1 MPKRQNPFLVIFF
14 TSLILLNCNSSSLAQ
29 VNPPKQE
36 AKASEGFSLTKTL
49 HDLWTSILDFLT
61 HGPRSQVISPVP
73 LGEVKGVN
81 PQPLPLIEGPAESYP
96 YQAQGENYKLSYTF
110 GVGGVSTPTKTEE
123 EEEAPPQKKSP
134 PEIAKSPGETI
145 GKKVDQ
151 TAKEING
158 WAQDTNVMT
167 MLIFGGLG
175 VVTGIIY
182 LLIKLLLGKL
192 RKRKTIVAAGLLI
205 LTALTLKVSPTPA
218 SAYSTMNS
226 ASYQLQDYDLT
237 QGGGKGTS
245 NSYILQ
251 EAVGQA
257 FQGSKSGSAYII
269 YEGIMYY
276 SGILSLVCADATVN
290 IPQVTP
296 GTPQSTTSTCTVTTD
311 SATGYLLYASENKD
325 LEHTTQAG
333 TYITPANL
341 GSYAAPTSW
350 STATSLGLGFS
361 LSGASVQ
368 AKWNSGGNYS
378 SFVSASPGE
387 INSYASAAAGGAS
400 LTFTY
405 KLDVNNSQQG
415 GTYSNAVSYYA
426 TAVLFQ

>member
-1 MPKRQNPFLVIFF
+1 MPTRQNPPLIIFF
-14 TSLILLNCNSSSLAQ
+14 TLLLLLNFSHLSLAQ

-49 HDLWTSILDFLT
+49 NNLWTSILDWLT
-61 HGPRSQVISPVP
+61 HGPRPQIISPVP
-73 LGEVKGVN
+73 LGEIKGVN
-81 PQPLPLIEGPAESYP
+81 PQPLPLLEDPSGTYP

-110 GVGGVSTPTKTEE
+110 GSGGISTPTKTEE
-123 EEEAPPQKKSP
+123 EEESPPPKKSP
-134 PEIAKSPGETI
+134 SETAKSTGEAI

-151 TAKEING
+151 TTSEIKG
-158 WAQDTNVMT
+158 WAEDTNVMT
-167 MLIFGGLG
+167 MLIFLGLG
-175 VVTGIIY
+175 VAAT
-182 LLIKLLLGKL
+182 LIFLIVKFLFKKLT
-192 RKRKTIVAAGLLI
+192 RRKTIMAAGLLI
-205 LTALTLKVSPTPA
+205 LVTLTLKAPPTPA

-257 FQGSKSGSAYII
+257 FQGSKSGAAYII

-325 LEHTTQAG
+325 LEHTTKPG

-341 GSYAAPTSW
+341 GSYAAPTPW
-350 STATSLGLGFS
+350 STASSLGLGFS
-361 LSGASVQ
+361 LSGSSVQ
-368 AKWNSGGNYS
+368 SKWNSGGNYS
-378 SFVSASPGE
+378 SFVSASPGQ
-387 INSYASAAAGGAS
+387 INSYASAAAGGATI
-400 LTFTY
+400 TFTY
-405 KLDVNNSQQG
+405 KLDVNAGQSG
-415 GTYSNAVSYYA
+415 GAYSNTVSYYA

>member
-1 MPKRQNPFLVIFF
+1 MPKGQKPFLIIFF
-14 TSLILLNCNSSSLAQ
+14 AALLLLNCSNFSLAQ

-36 AKASEGFSLTKTL
+36 VTESFSLTKTL
-49 HDLWTSILDFLT
+49 SNLWTSVLDFLT
-61 HGPRSQVISPVP
+61 HGPSLQIISPVP

-81 PQPLPLIEGPAESYP
+81 PQPLPLLEEPSGSYP

-110 GVGGVSTPTKTEE
+110 GTGGVSTPTKTEE
-123 EEEAPPQKKSP
+123 EEESPPPKKSP
-134 PEIAKSPGETI
+134 SETAKSTGEAI

-151 TAKEING
+151 TTSEIKG
-158 WAQDTNVMT
+158 WAKDTNVMT
-167 MLIFGGLG
+167 MLIFLGLG
-175 VVTGIIY
+175 VVAT
-182 LLIKLLLGKL
+182 LIFLIVKFLFKKLKKG
-192 RKRKTIVAAGLLI
+192 KTIIAAGLLVVV
-205 LTALTLKVSPTPA
+205 TLAVEAAPIPA

-245 NSYILQ
+245 NNYILQ

-257 FQGSKSGSAYII
+257 FQGSKSGAAYII

-290 IPQVTP
+290 IPQVAS

-325 LEHTTQAG
+325 LEHSINSG

-341 GSYAAPTSW
+341 GSYAAPTPW
-350 STATSLGLGFS
+350 STASSLGLGFS
-361 LSGASVQ
+361 LSGSSTQ
-368 AKWNSGGNYS
+368 GKWNSGGNYA
-378 SFVSASPGE
+378 SFVSATPGQ
-387 INSYASAAAGGAS
+387 INSYASAAAGGA
-400 LTFTY
+400 TITVTY
-405 KLDVNNSQQG
+405 KLDVNASQDG

-426 TAVLFQ
+426 TAVL